1 MFEYKNLGIECINVI
16 QFSPRILNS
25 NIVSRNCHSIVGVK
39 YGKLIYT
46 TDDNEIIE
54 LLSDDALFLPKG
66 STYKYVMQSTN
77 IIYQIAFDTSNDLTE
92 VLPKKLY
99 KLNHYESGRFLKSFP
114 QLKNTYDKNNLQSQL
129 ITTSKIYELLSDL
142 IEGIIPKNNKKLI
155 DPAIEYIE
163 QYYRSDF
170 KMNFLADLCNISENV
185 FRKKFKSALGITP
198 LQYKNQLIMREACN
212 LLKSGEFNVS
222 ETAYLL
228 GFDTPY
234 SFSKFFKKMLGISP
248 KEYRNSFYS

>member
-1 MFEYKNLGIECINVI
+1 MRK
-16 QFSPRILNS
+16 
-25 NIVSRNCHSIVGVK
+25 
-39 YGKLIYT
+39 
-46 TDDNEIIE
+46 
-54 LLSDDALFLPKG
+54 
-66 STYKYVMQSTN
+66 
-77 IIYQIAFDTSNDLTE
+77 
-92 VLPKKLY
+92 
-99 KLNHYESGRFLKSFP
+99 
-114 QLKNTYDKNNLQSQL
+114 
-129 ITTSKIYELLSDL
+129 
-142 IEGIIPKNNKKLI
+142 
-155 DPAIEYIE
+155 
-163 QYYRSDF
+163 
-170 KMNFLADLCNISENV
+170 NV